1 MISWLFLWLGVY
13 WISAIWFLV
22 VDVFLA
28 LYMRDSVLLFFNVFI
43 KNKSVVNWQVD
54 GVKIGKDRQK
64 KSLSIIFPL
73 SVFVK
78 VTDEVSDIKEEIP
91 PPTTV

>member
-1 MISWLFLWLGVY
+1 MSI
-13 WISAIWFLV
+13 IWFLV

-43 KNKSVVNWQVD
+43 KNKSVIDWQVD
-54 GVKIGKDRQK
+54 GVKIAKDRQK
-64 KSLSIIFPL
+64 KNMSIICPL

-78 VTDEVSDIKEEIP
+78 VTDEVSETKEEIP
-91 PPTTV
+91 PPTTA